1 MIDLEAI
8 SNDDALLEV
17 GRKAIED
24 LLIELR
30 DQRICQPLRRN
41 GLIIREKDGTESNII
56 RFGPETALRVGLK
69 AIADHLK
76 TNKTA

>member
-30 DQRICQPLRRN
+30 DQRICQPHRRN
-41 GLIIREKDGTESNII
+41 GLVVREKDGTDSNVI

-76 TNKTA
+76 ANKTA